1 MRALFTAA
9 KAAWSTLALPELRVI
24 ETAIKRPWV
33 ETVRCSRTVPSPPP
47 RGGRFCRSTREMI
60 AAPQRFLRLA
70 VRLESPVV
78 AASAPPSPLACWRL
92 LPAACSRILSVEG
105 AGDGA
110 GAAAAG
116 GGGGGGGDTCRA
128 GAVSAAGAAAST
140 GELTA
145 AGACGAEG
153 AAGAA
158 ACTGCCGGSAGTLA
172 GAGVW
177 ISGGRFQSETC
188 CASASEAAA
197 SVTCPLPLLPK
208 PAAPVPPSR
217 IVRIGTACS
226 TAAAA
231 RQAGNKARR
240 VMNRCLSG

>member
-1 MRALFTAA
+1 M
-9 KAAWSTLALPELRVI
+9 
-24 ETAIKRPWV
+24 ETVIKRPWV
-33 ETVRCSRTVPSPPP
+33 ATVRCSRTVPSPPP
-47 RGGRFCRSTREMI
+47 RGGRFCRSTCEMI

-70 VRLESPVV
+70 VRFKSPVA

-92 LPAACSRILSVEG
+92 LPAACSCILSVEG
-105 AGDGA
+105 AADGA
-110 GAAAAG
+110 RAAAAG
-116 GGGGGGGDTCRA
+116 GGGGDGGETCRA
-128 GAVSAAGAAAST
+128 GAVSAASAAAST

-158 ACTGCCGGSAGTLA
+158 ACTGCCGGSAGALA

-188 CASASEAAA
+188 RVSASEATA
-197 SVTCPLPLLPK
+197 SVTFPLPLLPE
-208 PAAPVPPSR
+208 PAALVPLSR
-217 IVRIGTACS
+217 IVRNGKTCS

-240 VMNRCLSG
+240 VKSLCLPG